1 MSAKGLRI
9 ERGDRTATLRL
20 DAPPL
25 NVLDLE
31 LIAALTAAVDELADD
46 DSLACLILRG
56 SSKAFSAGVSVD
68 DHTRDKIATMLKRF
82 HDLLARL
89 EAFPAPVLA
98 AVEGH
103 CLGGGMEL
111 AMACELRVCS
121 DNATFAQP
129 EIRLACYPPWATAR
143 YARKIGD
150 AATADLILTGRS
162 LSAAEALHLGVVS
175 RVLSADHF
183 DAELNA
189 SVAEILA
196 VSTPVLRLAKKAMAV
211 DTGDDAGLAEAERIY
226 LEELTELE
234 DLDEGLAAFN
244 EKRPP
249 EWKHR

>member
-1 MSAKGLRI
+1 MNSNGFRI
-9 ERGDRTATLRL
+9 ERGERLTTLRL

-25 NVLDLE
+25 NVLDLD
-31 LIAALTAAVDELADD
+31 LMQALAGAIDDLADD
-46 DSLACLILRG
+46 DSLACLVVRG
-56 SSKAFSAGVSVD
+56 SEKAFSAGVSVA
-68 DHTRDKIATMLKRF
+68 DHTRDKIGTMLKRF
-82 HDLLARL
+82 HGLLARL

-103 CLGGGMEL
+103 CLGGGVEL
-111 AMACELRVCS
+111 AMASDLRVCS
-121 DNATFAQP
+121 DSATFAQP

-162 LSAAEALHLGVVS
+162 LSAAEALQLGVVS
-175 RVLSADHF
+175 RVLSADDF

-189 SVAEILA
+189 VVAEILA
-196 VSTPVLRLAKKAMAV
+196 ASTPVLRLAKKAMVA
-211 DTGDDAGLAEAERIY
+211 DRGDDAGLAEAERIY

-244 EKRPP
+244 EKRLP